1 MLDDALPQNL
11 KAFAQREFVGER
23 MMWAEKPD
31 VSASFYLSFG
41 IWLFAIPWTAFALFW
56 ETMVAGPVV
65 LHALGYEVGGA
76 RPQGS
81 MGQTMLWVMALF
93 GIPFIAVGFY
103 MLASPFIG
111 LWQGKRTLYVL
122 TNRRLAIVQ
131 GEKTIKL
138 QSILP
143 RDIVTMTRKERSDGR
158 GSLSLSLG
166 QTRDSDGDLVEKTI
180 ELGIINDT
188 RHVEKLIMD
197 VRDRQKNQ
205 A

>member
-23 MMWAEKPD
+23 MVWAEKPD
-31 VSASFYLSFG
+31 VSASFYRSFG
-41 IWLFAIPWTAFALFW
+41 IWLFAIPWTAFALLW

-65 LHALGYEVGGA
+65 LDALGYDVGGVKP
-76 RPQGS
+76 RGT
-81 MGQTMLWVMALF
+81 MVQTVLWVMALF

-103 MLASPFIG
+103 MLASPFIA
-111 LWQGKRTLYVL
+111 LWRGKRTLYVL
-122 TNRRLAIVQ
+122 TNRRLAILQ
-131 GEKTIKL
+131 GEKTIEL

-180 ELGIINDT
+180 ELGIINEV
-188 RHVEKLIMD
+188 RHVEKLILD
-197 VRDRQKNQ
+197 LKDKQKD
-205 A
+205 